1 MKYRKKPVVIDAIQL
16 TWDNLDRIVEFIDKK
31 YLIRVVY
38 VHDTDNGNVS
48 DTELP
53 NYSRCGIY
61 IRTLEGDFL
70 AVERDYIIKGVDGEF
85 YPCKEDIF
93 LKTYEPV
100 E

>member
-1 MKYRKKPVVIDAIQL
+1 MKYRKKPVVIEAVQL
-16 TWDNLDRIVEFIDKK
+16 TWQTLDSVIDFIPDKYRI
-31 YLIRVVY
+31 RTVY
-38 VHDTDNGNVS
+38 VHGTDNGNTS
-48 DTELP
+48 DEKLP
-53 NYSRCGIY
+53 GYSRCGIY
-61 IRTLEGDFL
+61 LKTLEGDFL